1 VICIDAMEARL
12 AARDKHSSI
21 SEIVAERLP
30 QLIDCPNILVTDGRR
45 GCYVKAPDGTT
56 HIPAFR
62 SAVVDT
68 VGAGDAFFA
77 LAAPCIAAGA
87 DCEIGGF
94 VGNVAGAIKIGIVGH
109 RRYLTRFEIQRYIA
123 TLLK

>member
-1 VICIDAMEARL
+1 MLCLDAMEARL
-12 AARDKHSSI
+12 AVRDKHANI
-21 SEIVAERLP
+21 PDIVSTLLP
-30 QLIDCPNILVTDGRR
+30 NLVDCKNIMVTHGRA
-45 GCYVKAPDGTT
+45 GCYVRRDDTAV
-56 HIPAFR
+56 HIPSFGGQ
-62 SAVVDT
+62 VVDT

-87 DCEIGGF
+87 DCETGGF

-109 RRYLTRFEIQRYIA
+109 RRYLTRFEIQRYIS

>member
-1 VICIDAMEARL
+1 MICIDAMEARL
-12 AARDKHSSI
+12 AVRDKHASI
-21 SEIVAERLP
+21 PHILTERLP
-30 QLIDCPNILVTDGRR
+30 QLIDCPNVLITDGRQ
-45 GCYVKAPDGTT
+45 GCYANANGGAAHIPSFGTT
-56 HIPAFR
+56 
-62 SAVVDT
+62 VVDT

-87 DCEIGGF
+87 DCETGGF

-109 RRYLTRFEIQRYIA
+109 RRYLTRFEIQRYIS